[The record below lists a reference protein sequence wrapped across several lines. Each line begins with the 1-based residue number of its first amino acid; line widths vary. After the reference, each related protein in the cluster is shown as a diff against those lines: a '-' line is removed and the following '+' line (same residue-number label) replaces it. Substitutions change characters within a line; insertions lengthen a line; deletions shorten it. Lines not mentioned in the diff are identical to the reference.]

1 MTTAWPSGVIDP
13 HIHLWDPLTTRR
25 VTSGLARAFRPWP
38 RIPRAMRWMAPRA
51 DREFIGHPHHVLKP
65 YLPADHRADAAEIPV
80 ATVVHIEADWPRDER
95 RDSVDETRWLT
106 TLPFGR
112 DGAPA
117 LGALVVH
124 VDPRFD
130 DAGAI
135 LDEHL
140 DVSPLVRGVRCVAA
154 HHPDPAVRDF
164 ADQPH
169 LLRQPE
175 FLKGFGVVAE
185 RDLSFDVW
193 CFAHQLPDAL
203 VLAQEYPET
212 TFVLDHYAT
221 PVGLLGPRGKS
232 TGRTAEERSAMLAR
246 WRDDIAALAALP
258 NVVAKHSGLGMPLLG
273 SDRSR
278 PLAVDS
284 LARLTDHVGP
294 MIRHVHDVFGTDRTM
309 WASNFP
315 IDKAELTFSSTLRLV
330 TEVLGSDVELT
341 KLVRDVSRRVYR
353 IRDVRDEGELS

>member
-1 MTTAWPSGVIDP
+1 MTTPWPSGVIDP
-13 HIHLWDPLTTRR
+13 HIHMWDPLKTRR
-25 VTSGLARAFRPWP
+25 HTSTMARVFRPLP
-38 RIPRAMRWMAPRA
+38 RVPRAMRWVAPQA

-65 YLPADHRADAAEIPV
+65 YLPQGYRADAGEVPV

-106 TLPFGR
+106 ALPFGQ
-112 DGAPA
+112 DAAPA

-140 DVSPLVRGVRCVAA
+140 GVNPLVRGVRCVAP
-154 HHPDPAVRDF
+154 HHPDPGVRAF

-169 LLRQPE
+169 LLSDPA
-175 FLKGFGVVAE
+175 FLKGFAAIAE
-185 RDLSFDVW
+185 RGLSFDVW

-203 VLAQEYPET
+203 TLAQEYPET

-232 TGRTAEERSAMLAR
+232 TGRTAQERSTLLAT
-246 WRDDIAALAALP
+246 WHEHVAALGALP

-273 SDRSR
+273 SNRSR
-278 PLAVDS
+278 PLGSDGLS
-284 LARLTDHVGP
+284 EFTDHVAP
-294 MIRHVHDVFGTDRTM
+294 MIRHVHDVFGADRTM

-315 IDKAELTFSSTLRLV
+315 IDKAELTLPATLRIV
-330 TEVLGSDVELT
+330 TDVLGSDADLT
-341 KLVRDVSRRVYR
+341 KLVRDVARRVYR
-353 IRDVRDEGELS
+353 IRDEGDLT

>member
-1 MTTAWPSGVIDP
+1 MTDLWPDGVIDP

-25 VTSGLARAFRPWP
+25 AVTPLARVFRPLP
-38 RIPRAMRWMAPRA
+38 RVPRAVRWLAPKA
-51 DREFIGHPHHVLKP
+51 DREFIGNPHHVLKP
-65 YLPADHRADAAEIPV
+65 YLPSDYRADAGEVPV

-95 RDSVDETRWLT
+95 RDSVDETRWIT
-106 TLPFGR
+106 GLPFGQE
-112 DGAPA
+112 GAPV

-140 DVSPLVRGVRCVAA
+140 DVNPLVRGVRCVAP
-154 HHPDPAVRDF
+154 HHPDPGVREF

-169 LLRQPE
+169 LLNDPA
-175 FLKGFGVVAE
+175 FLKGFAAIAE
-185 RDLSFDVW
+185 RGLSFDVW

-203 VLAQEYPET
+203 TLATEYPET

-232 TGRTAEERSAMLAR
+232 SGRTDQDR
-246 WRDDIAALAALP
+246 AALLAAWHEDVAAFGALP
-258 NVVAKHSGLGMPLLG
+258 NVVAKYSGLGMPLLG
-273 SDRSR
+273 SNRSK
-278 PLAVDS
+278 PLAADAAS
-284 LARLTDHVGP
+284 EMTDQVAP
-294 MIRHVHDVFGTDRTM
+294 LIRHVHDVFGADRTM

-315 IDKAELTFSSTLRLV
+315 IDKAELTLPATLRLV
-330 TEVLGSDVELT
+330 TDVLGSDADLT
-341 KLVRDVSRRVYR
+341 KLVRDVAQRVYR
-353 IRDVRDEGELS
+353 IRDEGDPT